1 MNNEKAPF
9 SSPEHNKEHLELL
22 GEKHGERIKESH
34 ERAAEKSLERSA
46 EDIKKEA
53 LEHASH
59 AEKESKQL
67 EKAAE
72 KPKKHGI
79 SAHERAASYQ
89 KNMTEMQAQLS
100 PASRT
105 FSKVIH
111 NPAVEKASDA
121 VGGTVARP
129 NAILAGSICAF
140 IFTLGIYTIARF
152 YGYVLSGTETIAAFL
167 IGWIVGIA
175 FDYIRLL
182 VSGKH

>member
-9 SSPEHNKEHLELL
+9 SSPEHSKEHLELL

-34 ERAAEKSLERSA
+34 ERAAEKSPERSA

-72 KPKKHGI
+72 RPKNQMI
-79 SAHERAASYQ
+79 SAHERDISYQ
-89 KNMTEMQAQLS
+89 KNMAEVQAQLS

-111 NPAVEKASDA
+111 HPVVEKASDTI
-121 VGGTVARP
+121 GGTVARP
-129 NAILAGSICAF
+129 NAILAGAVLAF
-140 IFTLGIYTIARF
+140 TFTLGIYTMARF
-152 YGYVLSGTETIAAFL
+152 YGYTLSGTETIAAFL
-167 IGWIVGIA
+167 LGWIVGIA
-175 FDYIRLL
+175 FDYLRLL
-182 VSGKH
+182 IVGKH